1 MMKASVQQ
9 DASMSAGRKGQGHA
23 YAFEAPRAAPPPP
36 PARRAP
42 PECAASGEG
51 AVSGSANQSHTRP
64 AAAKAPYIQK
74 VAAAPIACSSERKEA
89 ADNLETSAELLN
101 IERSLRELSQRQ
113 ARDGAAANVRHSFLS
128 VDSGNKEY
136 YQRSGLSVIMCRP

>member
-1 MMKASVQQ
+1 MQPSPPDSSMKEILS
-9 DASMSAGRKGQGHA
+9 SGH
-23 YAFEAPRAAPPPP
+23 YYSFDKDNTYE
-36 PARRAP
+36 PAM
-42 PECAASGEG
+42 
-51 AVSGSANQSHTRP
+51 AVT
-64 AAAKAPYIQK
+64 
-74 VAAAPIACSSERKEA
+74 SERKEA